1 MTPGELPNISVAVQ
15 DYARVWA
22 ECTSRALEQVHGAPF
37 TAAPQTPALTQTVTQ
52 AAPPP
57 DAVAEP
63 SADSKAKSPSG
74 QPAAPEEVSVCFK
87 VSGRLTGEQRFRFA
101 RTDGVRLAQLL
112 MSEPVDPAIAFTDGH
127 MEALHEL
134 FRQFAGLAAST
145 CKAKYGGEVEFALD
159 PAEASSEFQPAAS
172 AVWEFSSATITAIRW
187 TLLLDANLQAALQS
201 ARDAQGAQAAQAS
214 TPATSAPKTEPAQ
227 PSAKPSAPASA
238 TASEL
243 AANAANLD
251 LLLDVMLGATLRFGQ
266 KDMLL
271 RDILELRPG
280 SVVELN
286 RRIQEPAELLVSGR
300 VIARGEVVIVDG
312 SYGLRITDIT
322 QPQQR
327 LESVETGAGRA

>member
-22 ECTSRALEQVHGAPF
+22 EGTSRVLEQVHGAPF
-37 TAAPQTPALTQTVTQ
+37 TAAPQTPALSQTQTQT
-52 AAPPP
+52 AIPPT
-57 DAVAEP
+57 AVAES
-63 SADSKAKSPSG
+63 SADSRAESSAG
-74 QPAAPEEVSVCFK
+74 QPAAPEEVSICFK

-112 MSEPVDPAIAFTDGH
+112 MSEPVNPAIAFTGGH

-134 FRQFAGLAAST
+134 FRQFAGLAASA
-145 CKAKYGGEVEFALD
+145 CKAKYGGEVDFTLA
-159 PAEASSEFQPAAS
+159 PVEASSEVQPAAS
-172 AVWEFSSATITAIRW
+172 AVWEFSSVTVAAIRW

-201 ARDAQGAQAAQAS
+201 ARDALSAQAS
-214 TPATSAPKTEPAQ
+214 TPATAAPKNEATQ
-227 PSAKPSAPASA
+227 SNAKPSAPASA

-322 QPQQR
+322 QPHQR